1 MVMFWD
7 RLRIDATDRE
17 LYAGTKLDLARQEW
31 RHVQNY
37 AYAKT
42 TIIEDILARARRST
56 QA

>member
-1 MVMFWD
+1 MVMFRD

>member
-1 MVMFWD
+1 MVMFRD
-7 RLRIDATDRE
+7 RLRSDATDRE
-17 LYAGTKLDLARQEW
+17 LYAGTKLDWARQEW

-37 AYAKT
+37 ADAKT